1 MRGEAPKL
9 TERERYWLK
18 HIRAC
23 EASGQRMS
31 DYVAAHGLNVRALY
45 DGKRTLVRKGVL
57 PAPQP
62 YRFQRVQIVDAV
74 QGRGVDPFSWTPEYL
89 DKGADTTRSSS
100 DAVPYASRST
110 GGG

>member
-1 MRGEAPKL
+1 MRDEAPKL

-31 DYVAAHGLNVRALY
+31 DYAAAQGLNVRALY

-62 YRFQRVQIVDAV
+62 HRFQRAQIVDAV
-74 QGRGVDPFSWTPEYL
+74 QVGEWRVHLPNGVSVAFS
-89 DKGADTTRSSS
+89 GAVS
-100 DAVPYASRST
+100 AGELALVLKAAA
-110 GGG
+110 GLE